1 MTTRNQTRRRAA
13 SKPAADKVTYTA
25 TGWSGLVRRST
36 RATRLTH
43 VVDAKIPGRK
53 GAQFAA
59 GVVVAFYESKDKA
72 QAAADSINAGAAGD
86 DWIDAVVLGTA
97 VGGGPAWELLPR
109 RGTNAGA

>member
-13 SKPAADKVTYTA
+13 SKPAADKVTYTT

-43 VVDAKIPGRK
+43 VVDVKIPGRK

-86 DWIDAVVLGTA
+86 AWTDAVVVGDGCRRRASLGATPPP
-97 VGGGPAWELLPR
+97 GD
-109 RGTNAGA
+109 